1 MNSGIF
7 TVGVVI
13 LILGIFAFG
22 YAAFFEEML
31 EDEGYGGFGRG
42 IVGSYAFP
50 LIGLG
55 IVVMLIGA
63 LIPSVTTTTH
73 SGTRTTPA
81 HIHHG
86 TSRRTVTTI
95 SED

>member
-7 TVGVVI
+7 TVGVII

-22 YAAFFEEML
+22 YAAFFEDL
-31 EDEGYGGFGRG
+31 VDNSFGEGV
-42 IVGSYAFP
+42 IGSYAIP
-50 LIGLG
+50 MIGLG

-63 LIPSVTTTTH
+63 LIPSISTTTH
-73 SGTRTTPA
+73 SGATRANPVHA
-81 HIHHG
+81 
-86 TSRRTVTTI
+86 TSTRRTVTTI